1 MASYLLIRH
10 KVTDFKTWKVGY
22 DTHQAMRT
30 EAGLTEKYL
39 LRSADDPNEVVA
51 LFEAQDI
58 DRAKRFRHFRR
69 ATREDAGIRSGRSA
83 GYLLPKRLERNPRRQ
98 CLTIHSSRTAFFG

>member
-1 MASYLLIRH
+1 MANYLLIRH

-58 DRAKRFRHFRR
+58 DRAKGF
-69 ATREDAGIRSGRSA
+69 ASSAELRE
-83 GYLLPKRLERNPRRQ
+83 KMQE
-98 CLTIHSSRTAFFG
+98 FGVADRPDIYFLNG